1 MPELSDRIKRGQSNN
16 GALYF
21 LCFDLSKN
29 AMTSNM
35 RVFQHVITYTS

>member
-21 LCFDLSKN
+21 LCFYLSKN
-29 AMTSNM
+29 AMT
-35 RVFQHVITYTS
+35 RVTCECFNT